1 MPFNFHLVFPHK
13 CLRIKISVYLGST
26 FFVVS
31 IQVNITHMW
40 SFLKISL
47 SVLHTWSLQNDF
59 PHSNS
64 LHAHFPICHLCFFL
78 QRFTHMH
85 TQVHVQGRLRKFLEN
100 KIKTNLLKS
109 ILKSM
114 PTWGLPTFPWEC
126 VIYKKNT
133 VCGVQKYFG
142 TKIYLTLISLCPQT
156 SKRTLAYTICNMH
169 FTEINIS
176 TNRNKYTHCM
186 QISKHIVFPWFFFLL
201 MYNFPLVT

>member
-1 MPFNFHLVFPHK
+1 MIFHTLTLYMLTSQYVICVFFCNVSHTCTHK
-13 CLRIKISVYLGST
+13 
-26 FFVVS
+26 
-31 IQVNITHMW
+31 
-40 SFLKISL
+40 
-47 SVLHTWSLQNDF
+47 
-59 PHSNS
+59 
-64 LHAHFPICHLCFFL
+64 
-78 QRFTHMH
+78 
-85 TQVHVQGRLRKFLEN
+85 RLRKFLEN

-126 VIYKKNT
+126 VIYKKNI